1 MNIKTWL
8 SEERGRGA
16 ALAAHLNV
24 SPGRVSQMVSDGV
37 PAKYMLGV
45 RDFTEGAVTLEEMVA
60 AKTPQASEEFERKHT
75 TATADQAQPA
85 IDSVAAK
92 EAA

>member
-1 MNIKTWL
+1 MELKTWL
-8 SEERGRGA
+8 DQERGRYA
-16 ALAAHLNV
+16 ALAEFLGISA
-24 SPGRVSQMVSDGV
+24 GRMSQIAVDGV
-37 PAKYMLGV
+37 PVKFMTAV

-60 AKTPQASEEFERKHT
+60 AKTPQATEEAEKKR
-75 TATADQAQPA
+75 ATAPAHQAPPA